1 MVVISMNTQ
10 NSAARRAEEE
20 MANGGDQVN
29 QVPPSNNQVPPLEK
43 VVMGDHVP
51 DAPSPLTDRDI
62 RAAFHTLTQAMT
74 SKANVITYQ
83 VKDMMVEINREVG
96 NEFLNMLTI
105 WPRV

>member
-1 MVVISMNTQ
+1 MNTQ

-51 DAPSPLTDRDI
+51 DAPLPMNNGDI
-62 RAAFHTLTQAMT
+62 RAAFLTLTKAMT
-74 SKANVITYQ
+74 SKANVATS
-83 VKDMMVEINREVG
+83 
-96 NEFLNMLTI
+96 
-105 WPRV
+105 